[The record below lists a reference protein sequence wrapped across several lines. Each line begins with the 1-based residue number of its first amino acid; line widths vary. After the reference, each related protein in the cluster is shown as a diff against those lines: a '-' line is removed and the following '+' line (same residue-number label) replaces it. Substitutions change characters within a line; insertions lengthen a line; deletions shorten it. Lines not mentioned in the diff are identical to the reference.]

1 MNTHFS
7 STTNSSLLHLTTS
20 PQLNNINA
28 LLTLSPLNRKII
40 TGAALISFFILMHSE
55 IFGSMLWLLHTLF
68 ALLHQAFELFELSLD
83 VLIEHFF
90 HTDLHTTQIIVF
102 YVMLSMAAWA
112 IYKLLRALP
121 RWYHQGIEKL
131 SNYYARQKAEAFDD
145 WHNLSLFGKIKCMLV
160 FITGTTGAFFW
171 LFI

>member
-1 MNTHFS
+1 MHFS
-7 STTNSSLLHLTTS
+7 NATNSSLLQFTALA
-20 PQLNNINA
+20 QFNNIND

-40 TGAALISFFILMHSE
+40 TCAALISFFILMHTA
-55 IFGSMLWLLHTLF
+55 IFSSGLWLLHALF
-68 ALLHQAFELFELSLD
+68 VLLHQAFEIFELSLD
-83 VLIEHFF
+83 VIIEHFF

-102 YVMLSMAAWA
+102 YVMLSMAACV
-112 IYKLLRALP
+112 IYKLLRTLP

-131 SNYYARQKAEAFDD
+131 SNYCAQQKTEAFDD
-145 WHNLSLFGKIKCMLV
+145 WHNLSLFGKIKCVLV